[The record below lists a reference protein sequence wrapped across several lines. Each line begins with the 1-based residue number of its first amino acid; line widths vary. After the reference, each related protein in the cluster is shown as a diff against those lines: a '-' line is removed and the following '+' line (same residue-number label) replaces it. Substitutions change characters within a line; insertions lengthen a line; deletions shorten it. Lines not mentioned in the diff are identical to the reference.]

1 MVSEAA
7 PVSEASGG
15 VVGWQNFET
24 ETCRLTAAVAAAVV
38 MASQRIV
45 VGLLDF

>member
-24 ETCRLTAAVAAAVV
+24 ETCRLTAAAAVV
-38 MASQRIV
+38 AMASQRIV

>member
-24 ETCRLTAAVAAAVV
+24 ETCRLTAAAVV

>member
-1 MVSEAA
+1 MASEAA

-24 ETCRLTAAVAAAVV
+24 ETCRLTAAAAVA

>member
-24 ETCRLTAAVAAAVV
+24 ETCRLTAAVAAVV